1 MVNTGAISAVIILV
15 TVRNN
20 CHLAT
25 TREAKQLEYFF
36 CPLLLQSAQHHLSM
50 ILQHDNQWKN
60 PNRKGLPRRNF
71 LILKTGR
78 AQAFQRPCTVRIHF
92 SLHCKSGYYLIK
104 TASNIF
110 PLVLG
115 LFCLIV
121 FKHGNSM
128 GIIYFLVY
136 QEILSTFRGRQN
148 NFLNT
153 YERYT
158 CCQQ

>member
-1 MVNTGAISAVIILV
+1 MPSLPSSFLSLSGTTVTLPLPGRQSSWNISFVCSFYKV
-15 TVRNN
+15 PNMN
-20 CHLAT
+20 HPS
-25 TREAKQLEYFF
+25 
-36 CPLLLQSAQHHLSM
+36 PL
-50 ILQHDNQWKN
+50 LQHDNQWKN

-128 GIIYFLVY
+128 AIIYFLVY